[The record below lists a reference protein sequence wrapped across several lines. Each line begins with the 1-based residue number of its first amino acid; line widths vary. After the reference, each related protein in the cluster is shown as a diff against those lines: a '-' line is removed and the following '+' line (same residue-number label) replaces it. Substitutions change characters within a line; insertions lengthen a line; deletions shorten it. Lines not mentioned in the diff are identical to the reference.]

1 MSHGGIHM
9 PENDQSEFA
18 TPQEPKAQDE
28 RTVIDAVAD
37 LLQVVVDFL
46 RQEVDRIMRTKI
58 VVPLQRLGFT
68 LFAASAAAS
77 LMALGLGFISVGGFM
92 HLGQLIGY
100 ANALL
105 VIGGVLALA
114 SAIFT
119 AIKLRLMQK

>member
-1 MSHGGIHM
+1 MVENGQTEPAASEDAKA
-9 PENDQSEFA
+9 PE
-18 TPQEPKAQDE
+18 E
-28 RTVIDAVAD
+28 RTVIDAAAD

-77 LMALGLGFISVGGFM
+77 LMALGIGFISVGSFM
-92 HLGQLIGY
+92 HLGQWIGY

-105 VIGGVLALA
+105 LIGGILAIG
-114 SAIFT
+114 SAIFL
-119 AIKLRLMQK
+119 AIKMRLMQK